1 MNKIGEYSYRLLA
14 DENSNA
20 EKFDNFV
27 AAHPKGHVLQGW
39 EWGYVKQ
46 PAWEPLRL
54 VLEKDGEICAAALIL
69 QRKLPAG
76 LGNIFYSPRGPV
88 LDINDT
94 ALWEACVGAVT
105 ELAKQRGAIYW
116 KIDPDID
123 IDFPEAE
130 IWRKRLDG
138 SKFRIVDKGEGFE
151 GVQPR
156 FVFRLDI
163 SPEIDDLLAACHQK
177 TRYNIRL
184 AKKKGVEIVSGAGKE
199 ALPEF
204 YRILTTT
211 ASRDKFLIRPY
222 SYFEGFYDRLYPV
235 GQTELFMAYYE
246 GEAIA
251 GTLAFRMGDKA
262 WYIYGASAN
271 SHRNLMPNYLIQ
283 WTMIEWAK
291 EHGCTMYDFRGVP
304 GHVAE
309 DHPLY
314 GLVKFK
320 KGFGGKY
327 TEFIGE
333 YDLVFNSAKYGMYN
347 FLEPIYQKNIR
358 RLIAFK
364 KKLKGQK

>member
-1 MNKIGEYSYRLLA
+1 MTSYSYRLLPDTA
-14 DENSNA
+14 ENAALFNG
-20 EKFDNFV
+20 FV
-27 AAHPKGHVLQGW
+27 AAHPKGHVLQSW
-39 EWGYVKQ
+39 QWGEVKK
-46 PAWEPLRL
+46 PAWQPLRL
-54 VLEKDGEICAAALIL
+54 LVERDGEPAAAALIL
-69 QRKLPAG
+69 QRQLPAG

-88 LDINDT
+88 LDINDEELWRET
-94 ALWEACVGAVT
+94 VKAVRALARE
-105 ELAKQRGAIYW
+105 RGAIYW
-116 KIDPDID
+116 KVDPDID
-123 IDFPEAE
+123 IDFAEAAV
-130 IWRKRLDG
+130 WRRLLAAEG
-138 SKFRIVDKGEGFE
+138 FVQAGQGEGFE

-163 SPEIDDLLAACHQK
+163 APTADELLAACHQK

-184 AKKKGVEIVSGAGKE
+184 AGKKGVTIVSAAGRE
-199 ALPEF
+199 NLPEF

-211 ASRDKFLIRPY
+211 ASRDNFLIRPY
-222 SYFEGFYDRLYPV
+222 SYFERFYDSLQPA
-235 GQTELFMAYYE
+235 GLCELFMAYYE

-251 GTLAFRMGDKA
+251 GTLAFCMGENA

-291 EHGCTMYDFRGVP
+291 ERGCTMYDFRGVP

-333 YDLVFNSAKYGMYN
+333 YDLPFKPAKYRLYN
-347 FLEPIYQKNIR
+347 ILEPLYQKNIR
-358 RLIAFK
+358 RLINLK
-364 KKLKGQK
+364 KKLKGGK